1 MSDFNKSLSYAIN
14 GLKIVLREKH
24 VKIHLIIAFLV
35 ISSGFYFQIS
45 LTEWSIVL
53 ICIGVVLSLEIM
65 NTAIEHFVDLVEP
78 NQNPKAGAIKDLAA
92 GAVLIFSIISAIIGI
107 MIFGKYILVLLKHSI
122 DFNI

>member
-1 MSDFNKSLSYAIN
+1 MLN
-14 GLKIVLREKH
+14 
-24 VKIHLIIAFLV
+24 
-35 ISSGFYFQIS
+35 
-45 LTEWSIVL
+45 IVL

-92 GAVLIFSIISAIIGI
+92 GAVLIFSITSAIIGI